1 MHLIHLSRLTLLSA
15 SALLVG
21 CMVGPDYQR
30 PEVATPATY
39 IADLDQG
46 ESIANLEW
54 WELFGDPHLESLIRL
69 SLEENRDLRVAVA
82 RVDEARARL
91 GIARSEFFPTIDGRA
106 SFSRGNAAEQLFPD
120 AGIDQSYFIGGEAAY
135 EVDLWGRIRRANQA
149 ARAELLASAE
159 NQRTVIIVLVSEV
172 ATTYLLLRDLDARV
186 DIATDT
192 LEARKGSTA
201 LIQARFDQ
209 GTSPLLDVNQAQI
222 EEAEA
227 AATLAS
233 LKRQVHETENLLN
246 VLVGRNP
253 RPIIRG
259 RRLGEQIAI
268 PNVPAGLPADLVE
281 RRPDVRSAE
290 LQLEAQT
297 ARIGVAQA
305 LRFPSINLTS
315 SLGWVSDELDDFTD
329 NDTKIWNVDVDIL
342 GPIFDAGKRRSQV
355 EEERAR
361 TEQALNNYEQ
371 AILQSFREVEDALA
385 GIQGYRDELTARQ
398 MQVTAAQSASN
409 LSRARYD
416 GGVTDYLEVLDSD
429 RSLFD
434 AQLAASAIRRLELTS
449 IVRLY
454 KSLGG
459 GWETSEEQ
467 QQEQQAA
474 AGAEQPG
481 NAAQEA
487 DAPEPGTP

>member
-1 MHLIHLSRLTLLSA
+1 MHPIRLTVVAAGTLLA
-15 SALLVG
+15 S
-21 CMVGPDYQR
+21 CMVGPDYER
-30 PEVATPATY
+30 PEVATPEAF
-39 IADLDQG
+39 ISDQAQG
-46 ESIANLEW
+46 ESIANLGW
-54 WELFGDPHLESLIRL
+54 WALFDDPQLESLIQV
-69 SLEENRDLRVAVA
+69 SLEENRDLRVAIA

-91 GIARSEFFPTIDGRA
+91 GISRSELFPTIDGRA
-106 SFSRGNAAEQLFPD
+106 SFSRGNMAEQIFPD

-135 EVDLWGRIRRANQA
+135 EIDLWGRIRRANEA

-159 NQRTVIIVLVSEV
+159 NQRTVIITLIAEV
-172 ATTYLLLRDLDARV
+172 ATTYLLLRDLDAQAN
-186 DIATDT
+186 IATDT
-192 LEARKGSTA
+192 LQARKASTQ
-201 LIQARFDQ
+201 LIQSRFDE
-209 GTSPLLDVNQAQI
+209 GISPLLDVNQAQI

-227 AATLAS
+227 AARLAS
-233 LKRQVHETENLLN
+233 ISRQVRETENLLN

-259 RRLGEQIAI
+259 RNLRQQISIPAI
-268 PNVPAGLPADLVE
+268 PAGMPSELIE
-281 RRPDVRSAE
+281 RRPDVRRAE
-290 LQLEAQT
+290 LQLQAQT

-329 NDTKIWNVDVDIL
+329 NNTKIWNVDIDIL

-385 GIQGYRDELTARQ
+385 GIRGYRDELAARQ
-398 MQVTAAQSASN
+398 MQVTAAQSAST

-434 AQLAASAIRRLELTS
+434 AQLAASDIRRRELTS
-449 IVRLY
+449 IVLLY

-459 GWETSEEQ
+459 GWKTPEEIQAEQ
-467 QQEQQAA
+467 QTAA
-474 AGAEQPG
+474 AASAESVQG
-481 NAAQEA
+481 Q
-487 DAPEPGTP
+487 APAETTP